1 MSDARTVRELL
12 VRAGLGSVFP
22 ADGRATIDDADTIA
36 GFPLDAV
43 ILPSSNA
50 VVALEELEKGAKAA
64 VAAASGLDSTG
75 AEWDAEMDGMWGEFY
90 ADVVARWKAVLVP
103 AVLTAM
109 HITVAD
115 EVVVVD
121 TFNGCAA
128 WVFTPTPEDGPM
140 PVRLRD
146 GDKLYIV
153 RAKEGE

>member
-115 EVVVVD
+115 EVAVVWWSEGGRTRVNPPGSRCNWD
-121 TFNGCAA
+121 L
-128 WVFTPTPEDGPM
+128 E
-140 PVRLRD
+140 LRD
-146 GDKLYIV
+146 GDTLYIV
-153 RAKEGE
+153 RAKEE